1 MVIRDLTIALLFVA
15 LAFMNIGGCGGSSS
29 GSDCANI
36 AGIILLLFT
45 ETSND
50 CGEPLSPPELVMTD
64 CSQSGCSLNCTFT
77 DEEGDSIDTS
87 GSISKDGIVNLFGTA
102 SFEDP
107 GPPPI
112 REDVELSCLVEVT
125 DDGDLIDGTCTQS
138 SVVVEF
144 VHLIGVPTFSCV
156 FEFDIEEALTIFSSN
171 SDS

>member
-1 MVIRDLTIALLFVA
+1 MKYFKFLVVSLLLVA

-87 GSISKDGIVNLFGTA
+87 GSISEDGIVDLFGTA
-102 SFEDP
+102 SFENPD
-107 GPPPI
+107 PPPTSVDI
-112 REDVELSCLVEVT
+112 ELSCLVEVT
-125 DDGDLIDGTCTQS
+125 DDGDFIDGTCIES
-138 SVVVEF
+138 GVSF
-144 VHLIGVPTFSCV
+144 LNGVPIFSCTR
-156 FEFDIEEALTIFSSN
+156 ELDIEEAP
-171 SDS
+171 